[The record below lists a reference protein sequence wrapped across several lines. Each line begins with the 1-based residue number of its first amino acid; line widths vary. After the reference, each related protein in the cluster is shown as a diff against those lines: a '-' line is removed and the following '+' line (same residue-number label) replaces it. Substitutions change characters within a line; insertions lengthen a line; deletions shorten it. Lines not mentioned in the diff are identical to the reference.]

1 MSQAGIISISAAP
14 LPPDVPT
21 SITTDDGV
29 AVPVANNLNIFAN
42 DTTENNNNG
51 IQTTGSGATVTIE
64 ITNRLQAQGST
75 VGAVD
80 TDLVTF
86 DLRATPGT
94 YTFDISV
101 SGFESTTPAG
111 CGYQIFGTVRTTG
124 AAATLVGTPDRISNE
139 EAALTACQAALQVSG
154 NNAIIRVTGTAGLT
168 VNFGTVALYTFR
180 GA

>member
-21 SITTDDGV
+21 QFTADSGS
-29 AVPVANNLNIFAN
+29 AVPVANNLNVFGIDSTIN
-42 DTTENNNNG
+42 DNDG
-51 IQTTGSGATVTIE
+51 IQTQASGSTLNVV

-86 DLRATPGT
+86 DLGTSPGT

-101 SGFESTTPAG
+101 TGFESTTPAG
-111 CGYQIFGTVRTTG
+111 CGYQLFGAVRTDG
-124 AAATLVGTPDRISNE
+124 ATATLIGTPDRIANE
-139 EAALTACQAALQVSG
+139 EAALVACQASLVVSG
-154 NNAIIRVTGTAGLT
+154 NNAVIRVTGVAGLT